1 MNRGNCRQRCPLVPA
16 DLGRPLVAAS
26 SNPAVAAT
34 AKGAQAAPA
43 LGPRGSRLAPTA
55 GMEQENTLSQYQ
67 FLQPDP
73 CPPVLFNKSGMQRK
87 KV

>member
-16 DLGRPLVAAS
+16 DLGRPSVAAS
-26 SNPAVAAT
+26 SDPAVAAT
-34 AKGAQAAPA
+34 AKGAQPAPA
-43 LGPRGSRLAPTA
+43 LAPRGSRLPPTA

-73 CPPVLFNKSGMQRK
+73 YPRVLFNKSGTQRK